1 MGNLSELEKII
12 DYEFKDQELLRKAM
26 THSSYANERKI
37 NKIECNER
45 LEFLGD
51 AVLEMISSNFLFHQF
66 PKMPEGD
73 LSRIRA
79 SLVCETALAECA
91 KKISLGDY
99 IFLGKGEAS
108 GGGRE
113 KASVTSDAFEALI
126 GAMFLDGGIA
136 AAEKFVLSNVLSDAK
151 EKMELYD
158 SKSVLQELIQQKK
171 NAEPIRY
178 QIIGEKGPEH
188 QKEFVVQV
196 LIGESVYGQGTGKNK
211 KTAEKMAA
219 LEAVHKLRGKTN

>member
-1 MGNLSELEKII
+1 MEELSELEKII
-12 DYEFKDQELLRKAM
+12 DYEFRNQELLRKAM

-91 KKISLGDY
+91 KNISLGDY
-99 IFLGKGEAS
+99 IFLGKGEAG

-126 GAMFLDGGIA
+126 GAIFLDGGIA
-136 AAEKFVLSNVLSDAK
+136 AAEKFILSNVLSDAK
-151 EKMELYD
+151 EKMEFYD

-171 NAEPIRY
+171 DASPIHY
-178 QIIGEKGPEH
+178 QIIGESGPEH
-188 QKEFVVQV
+188 QKQFVVQV
-196 LIGESVYGQGTGKNK
+196 LIGETVYGQGTGKNK

-219 LEAVHKLRGKTN
+219 LEAIRKLRGKC

>member
-66 PKMPEGD
+66 SKMPEGD